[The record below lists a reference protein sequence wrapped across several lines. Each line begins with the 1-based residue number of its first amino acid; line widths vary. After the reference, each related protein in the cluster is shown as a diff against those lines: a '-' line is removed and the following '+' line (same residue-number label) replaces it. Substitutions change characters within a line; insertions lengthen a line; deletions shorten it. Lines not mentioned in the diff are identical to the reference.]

1 MSSPCQADWTP
12 KGPVLDFGAKGE
24 DDSASASYGVTY
36 FDGTTW
42 HM

>member
-1 MSSPCQADWTP
+1 MSAPCQADWTP